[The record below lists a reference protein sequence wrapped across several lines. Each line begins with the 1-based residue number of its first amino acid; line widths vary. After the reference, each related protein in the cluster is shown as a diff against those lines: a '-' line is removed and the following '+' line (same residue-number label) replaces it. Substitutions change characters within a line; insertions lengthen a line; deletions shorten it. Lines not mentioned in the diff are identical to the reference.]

1 MSVPLASFSPPPPAS
16 LAPIRIRVRDLQIL
30 ESVLGN
36 FRTDQPCWA
45 DTPEEVERD
54 CCHMGCC

>member
-1 MSVPLASFSPPPPAS
+1 MFVPLVSSSPPPPAS
-16 LAPIRIRVRDLQIL
+16 LAPIRIRARGFQRL
-30 ESVLGN
+30 ESALGN

-45 DTPEEVERD
+45 DMPEEVERD